1 MRSIHHPTCR
11 ETGFTLVELLVVIG
25 IIALLISILMPSL
38 NKARKAAITVQ
49 CASNLRQHGLAYAMY
64 ANENK
69 GSLPNYAD
77 KSDPYVPLDWQT
89 NRLYTQIMAKYAGI
103 PETIDTQAGG
113 SREFGVTFLNCPAS
127 GETSYEYIAYGVN
140 YGIVIK
146 YAPPYQYSPIY
157 ENHGS
162 LKLTKVPNNWF
173 LSADSSGQAI
183 YSPKIWT
190 FSPGGADID
199 GDGKLDTYPDFT
211 TFSWKIYNYA
221 RPYRHNGSGNFLFP
235 DGHVELRT
243 KAQWED
249 NEAGIWGEVN

>member
-1 MRSIHHPTCR
+1 M
-11 ETGFTLVELLVVIG
+11 ELLVVIG
-25 IIALLISILMPSL
+25 IISLLISILMPSL

-77 KSDPYVPLDWQT
+77 NGDPYVSLDWQT

-140 YGIVIK
+140 YGIIIK
-146 YAPPYQYSPIY
+146 YAPPYDK
-157 ENHGS
+157 GS
-162 LKLTKVPNNWF
+162 LKLAKIPQNWF

-190 FSPGGADID
+190 FSPGGVDID
-199 GDGKLDTYPDFT
+199 GDGKLDT
-211 TFSWKIYNYA
+211 FSGFASATWRNYNYA

-249 NEAGIWGEVN
+249 NEGGIWGEVN

>member
-1 MRSIHHPTCR
+1 MRSDRHPKYR
-11 ETGFTLVELLVVIG
+11 DSGFTLVELLVVIG

-38 NKARKAAITVQ
+38 NKARRAAITVQ

-77 KSDPYVPLDWQT
+77 NGDPNVPLDWQT

-103 PETIDTQAGG
+103 PETYDTRAGG
-113 SREFGVTFLNCPAS
+113 SREFGVNFLGCPAS
-127 GETSYEYIAYGVN
+127 GEPSYEYIAFGVN
-140 YGIVIK
+140 YGIIIK
-146 YAPPYQYSPIY
+146 YAAPYDK
-157 ENHGS
+157 GS
-162 LKLTKVPNNWF
+162 LKLAKIPQNWF

-183 YSPKIWT
+183 YSPLIWT
-190 FSPGGADID
+190 FNPGGVDTD
-199 GDGKLDTYPDFT
+199 QDGKLDT
-211 TFSWKIYNYA
+211 FSSFATYSWQKYNYA

-249 NEAGIWGEVN
+249 NEGGIWGEVN